1 VTISFSGCVD
11 NVGGTVTE
19 SHPFRALWVMMI
31 GLFLI
36 VVDSTIVAVANPV
49 LKNEFGVGY
58 DSVLWATSGYL
69 LAFAALL
76 LVGGRL
82 GDRFGTK
89 RIYLLGLAI
98 FSASSVWCGL
108 STSLAMLTVARVV
121 QGVGAALLAPQI
133 FSTIT
138 RSFPSDRRGM
148 AMAVWGATTGVGLFV
163 GPILGG
169 VLLDELGWQ
178 WIFFVNAP
186 IGVVGFALAVWLV
199 PALPGRHLRFD
210 ILGALLS
217 GTGICLVVYGLQEGE
232 DANWSAWIW
241 MAIICGLALIT
252 TFFGWQAIHPNEPL
266 VPVALIAHRNF
277 LLSNAGIALAS
288 FTFVAFVIPL
298 MIYLE
303 EVRGMSPL
311 RAALLTAP
319 IAVATVVLAPVVGR
333 IVDRVHPRP
342 IVVFGFA
349 LLAAALVWLARDMTT
364 GTPLWRLTLP
374 LTLVGVAGA
383 FTWEPLAV
391 IASRALPAD
400 LAGAGSAL
408 CNTARHLGAALS
420 SAGIAA
426 LMAALLGD
434 EPSRNVLAE
443 AMSRSMSLP
452 AIAAAVGILTA
463 LSLSRRERSPA
474 IALAQDLRPS
484 REVSVS
490 R

>member
-1 VTISFSGCVD
+1 MTISLSGCVD
-11 NVGGTVTE
+11 DGGGTVTE

-49 LKNEFGVGY
+49 LKNEFGVDY
-58 DSVLWATSGYL
+58 DSALWATSGYL

-89 RIYLLGLAI
+89 PVYLLGLAI

-108 STSLAMLTVARVV
+108 TTSLPMLTVARVV

-133 FSTIT
+133 FATIT
-138 RSFPSDRRGM
+138 RIFPSDRRGM
-148 AMAVWGATTGVGLFV
+148 AMAVWGATTGVGLFA

-178 WIFFVNAP
+178 WIFFINAP
-186 IGVVGFALAVWLV
+186 IGAVGLALGVWLI
-199 PALPGRHLRFD
+199 PALPGRHLHFD
-210 ILGALLS
+210 LLGVGLS
-217 GTGICLVVYGLQEGE
+217 GTGICLIVYGLQEGE
-232 DANWSAWIW
+232 NADWSAWIW
-241 MAIICGLALIT
+241 VTIMCGLALIT
-252 TFFGWQAIHPNEPL
+252 AFFGWQAIHPHEPL
-266 VPVALIAHRNF
+266 IPLPLVAHRNF
-277 LLSNAGIALAS
+277 VLSNAGIALAS

-303 EVRGMSPL
+303 EVRGLSPL
-311 RAALLTAP
+311 DAALLTAP
-319 IAVATVVLAPVVGR
+319 MAVATVVLAPVVGR

-342 IVVFGFA
+342 IVIFGFV
-349 LLAAALVWLARDMTT
+349 LLASALFWLAMDMSAVTA
-364 GTPLWRLTLP
+364 LWRLVLP
-374 LTLVGVAGA
+374 LALVGAAGA

-420 SAGIAA
+420 SASIAA

-434 EPSRNVLAE
+434 EPPRSGLAE
-443 AMSRSMSLP
+443 AMSKSMLLP
-452 AIAAAVGILTA
+452 ATAAAMGVLTA
-463 LSLSRRERSPA
+463 LFLVGRERTPA
-474 IALAQDLRPS
+474 SALASDVRPS

>member
-1 VTISFSGCVD
+1 M
-11 NVGGTVTE
+11 TE

-49 LKNEFGVGY
+49 LKNEFGVDY
-58 DSVLWATSGYL
+58 DSVLWVTSGYL

-89 RIYLLGLAI
+89 HIYVLGLAI
-98 FSASSVWCGL
+98 FSGSSVWCGL
-108 STSLAMLTVARVV
+108 STSLAMLTAARVV

-138 RSFPSDRRGM
+138 RTFPSDRRGM

-178 WIFFVNAP
+178 WIFLINAP
-186 IGVVGFALAVWLV
+186 IGVVGIALAVWLV
-199 PALPGRHLRFD
+199 PALAGRHLRFD
-210 ILGALLS
+210 LLGVLLS
-217 GTGICLVVYGLQEGE
+217 GMGICFIVYGLQEGE
-232 DANWSAWIW
+232 NANWSAWIW
-241 MAIICGLALIT
+241 VVITCGLALIT
-252 TFFGWQAIHPNEPL
+252 AFFGWQAIHPNEPL

-277 LLSNAGIALAS
+277 VLSNAGIALAS

-303 EVRGMSPL
+303 EVRGLPPV

-319 IAVATVVLAPVVGR
+319 IAIATVVLAPVVGR

-342 IVVFGFA
+342 IVVVGFA
-349 LLAAALVWLARDMTT
+349 LLAVALFWLASDMTT
-364 GTPLWRLTLP
+364 GTPLWRLMLP
-374 LTLVGVAGA
+374 LVAVGAAGA
-383 FTWEPLAV
+383 LTWEPLAV

-408 CNTARHLGAALS
+408 CNTARHLGAVLS

-434 EPSRNVLAE
+434 ELSRDALAE
-443 AMSRSMSLP
+443 AMSQSMLLP
-452 AIAAAVGILTA
+452 AIAAAVGFLTA
-463 LSLSRRERSPA
+463 LFLVRRERSPTVA
-474 IALAQDLRPS
+474 RTPDRPLS